1 MHRYWKKFLD
11 ISRGFHLGYLL
22 LASFSII
29 LFVLGIW
36 EILEQRVFQHR
47 TESTALAELAVR
59 GFLVFALLGGWTIW
73 IVYHFRNQLIDQL
86 SITEDRYRII
96 VENSADAIITIGLN
110 NHIQSWNKGAERLFR
125 WTAPEVIGQAIGLM
139 IPHKLLTAGELL
151 CLAYGITQASEVKN
165 YQTERLDRDGRHIPV
180 NLTET
185 ALISNGNVIGR
196 SQIIRDI
203 SELQTIEHQMR
214 QSDRLA
220 TVGQLAAGVAHEIG
234 NPLTSISS
242 LVQLLERR
250 MQNPD
255 HISKLGRIKSNIERI
270 TKIVHELVDFTR
282 PQATDVQNVQIN
294 DVIKS
299 AVGLMTYDNRSQ
311 KINIELDLGPDLPRI
326 KASPDK
332 LHQVVVN
339 LIVNAFDALKEK
351 GDSIRIIT
359 AEKSFS
365 ITIRVEDNGSGMNPD
380 VMDKIFEP
388 FFTTKDVGKGTG
400 LGLSVSHGIINSMK
414 GKLVVTS
421 EPGAG
426 AAFLIEIPKET
437 QI

>member
-1 MHRYWKKFLD
+1 MITHWQKYLRIFKEY
-11 ISRGFHLGYLL
+11 RLGWLL
-22 LASFSII
+22 LASI
-29 LFVLGIW
+29 FVLTFSVGIW
-36 EILEQRVFQHR
+36 QILEQRVFSHSSGSP
-47 TESTALAELAVR
+47 TLIELSLK
-59 GFLVFALLGGWTIW
+59 GLLIFLLLLGWTVW
-73 IVYHFRNQLIDQL
+73 IIYHFRLQMITEL
-86 SITEDRYRII
+86 SATEDRYRNI
-96 VENSADAIITIGLN
+96 VENSADAIITIGVDN
-110 NHIQSWNKGAERLFR
+110 RIQSWNKGAERLFG
-125 WTAPEVIGQAIGLM
+125 WTPKDAIGRPIGIM
-139 IPHKLLTAGELL
+139 IPQKLLEAGELL
-151 CLAYGITQASEVKN
+151 CLAYGLAHADEVKN
-165 YQTERLDRDGRHIPV
+165 YQTERQDKRGRRIPV

-185 ALISNGNVIGR
+185 ALLSQGKVIGR

-255 HISKLGRIKSNIERI
+255 HIAKLGRIRSNIERI

-282 PQATDVQNVQIN
+282 PQATDVQTVQIN
-294 DVIKS
+294 EVIQS
-299 AVGLMTYDNRSQ
+299 AVGLMSYDNRSQ
-311 KINIELDLGPDLPRI
+311 KIEIDLDLTPELPRI

-339 LIVNAFDALKEK
+339 LLVNAFDALKGQ
-351 GDSIRIIT
+351 GDTIRICTRETPAAVTIT
-359 AEKSFS
+359 
-365 ITIRVEDNGSGMNPD
+365 VEDNGAGMTSD

-400 LGLSVSHGIINSMK
+400 LGLSVSHGIINSMR
-414 GKLVVTS
+414 GTLSVS
-421 EPGAG
+421 SQPGQG
-426 AAFLIEIPKET
+426 AKFFITIPKDK
-437 QI
+437 

>member
-1 MHRYWKKFLD
+1 M
-11 ISRGFHLGYLL
+11 FHLGWLL
-22 LASFSII
+22 LASFSVI

-36 EILEQRVFQHR
+36 EILEQQFFNQEL
-47 TESTALAELAVR
+47 ESTALAELLIR
-59 GFLVFALLGGWTIW
+59 GFLVFGLLSGWTIW
-73 IVYHFRNQLIDQL
+73 IVYHFRNQLLEQL
-86 SITEDRYRII
+86 SVTENRYRNI
-96 VENSADAIITIGLN
+96 VENSADAIITIDPD
-110 NHIQSWNKGAERLFR
+110 NHIQSWNRGAERLFG
-125 WTAPEVIGQAIGLM
+125 WTAHETIGEPLGMM
-139 IPHKLLTAGELL
+139 IPEKLLQAGELL
-151 CLAYGITQASEVKN
+151 CLAYGITQATEVKN
-165 YQTERLDRDGRHIPV
+165 YQTERLSKQGHHVPV

-185 ALISNGNVIGR
+185 ALLSKGKVIGR

-250 MQNPD
+250 MKNPD
-255 HISKLGRIKSNIERI
+255 HISKLARIRANIERI

-282 PQATDVQNVQIN
+282 PHATNVQAVQIN
-294 DVIKS
+294 DVIQN
-299 AVGLMTYDNRSQ
+299 AVGLMAYDNRSQ
-311 KINIELDLGPDLPRI
+311 RINIELNLTPDLPRV

-339 LIVNAFDALKEK
+339 LLVNAFDALKEQGETIK
-351 GDSIRIIT
+351 IIT
-359 AEKSFS
+359 AESFS
-365 ITIRVEDNGSGMNPD
+365 SVSIRVEDNGAGMD
-380 VMDKIFEP
+380 AEVIDKIFEP

-400 LGLSVSHGIINSMK
+400 LGLSVSHGIIHSMN
-414 GKLVVTS
+414 GKLIVDS
-421 EPGAG
+421 QPGKG
-426 AAFLIEIPKET
+426 ASFLIEIPKEN

>member
-1 MHRYWKKFLD
+1 MLKYWRTFLD
-11 ISRGFHLGYLL
+11 TSRMFHLGWLL
-22 LASFSII
+22 LASFSVI

-36 EILEQRVFQHR
+36 EILEQQVFSKAMEN
-47 TESTALAELAVR
+47 TDLVKLVVR
-59 GFLVFALLGGWTIW
+59 GFIVFSLLTGWTIW
-73 IVYHFRNQLIDQL
+73 IIYHFRAQLIDQL
-86 SITEDRYRII
+86 STTEDRYRSI
-96 VENSADAIITIGLN
+96 VENSADAIITIGQDN
-110 NHIQSWNKGAERLFR
+110 QIQSWNRGAERLFG
-125 WTAPEVIGQAIGLM
+125 WTSFEAIDQPLGIM
-139 IPHKLLTAGELL
+139 IPDKLLQAGELL
-151 CLAYGITQASEVKN
+151 CLAYGISHTSEVKN
-165 YQTERLDRDGRHIPV
+165 YQTERLDKRGRHIPV

-185 ALISNGNVIGR
+185 ALVTKGKIIGR

-250 MQNPD
+250 MKNPD
-255 HISKLGRIKSNIERI
+255 HISKLGRIRVNIERI

-282 PQATDVQNVQIN
+282 PHATDVQAVQIN
-294 DVIKS
+294 DVIQN

-311 KINIELDLGPDLPRI
+311 KISIELDLTQNLPRV

-339 LIVNAFDALKEK
+339 LLVNAFDAMKEQ
-351 GDSIRIIT
+351 GNTIRISTIEDT
-359 AEKSFS
+359 GS
-365 ITIRVEDNGSGMNPD
+365 ISIKVEDNGAGMDPG

-400 LGLSVSHGIINSMK
+400 LGLSVSHGIINSMNGNLFVESLPGK
-414 GKLVVTS
+414 GATFK
-421 EPGAG
+421 
-426 AAFLIEIPKET
+426 IEIPKEK
-437 QI
+437 